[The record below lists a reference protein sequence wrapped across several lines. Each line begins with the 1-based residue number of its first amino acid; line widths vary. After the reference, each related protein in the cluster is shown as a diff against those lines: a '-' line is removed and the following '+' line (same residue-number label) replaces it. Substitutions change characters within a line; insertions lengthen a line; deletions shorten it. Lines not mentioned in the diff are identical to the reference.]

1 MHVIYSL
8 LASLSSFS
16 NGHENIY
23 HRFHVVHVAVY
34 RCYCSW
40 RPEIVNA
47 FLSFSSLSFEPVFF
61 FSVSL
66 ELVILARPAEYGAP
80 KFKLCALPF
89 IPALVFQIHVTMP
102 SFYVTLGIKNQF
114 QVSAQQAHHP
124 LSQLSNPY
132 RCSLDDI
139 QWSCSTQ
146 THRWQ
151 YFSLSSSSVLYS
163 AV

>member
-1 MHVIYSL
+1 MHIIYSL
-8 LASLSSFS
+8 LASVSSFS

-23 HRFHVVHVAVY
+23 HRFHVVHVAVC
-34 RCYCSW
+34 RCYCPW

-47 FLSFSSLSFEPVFF
+47 FVYHSPLYLLKQFF

-66 ELVILARPAEYGAP
+66 ELVILARPAGYGAP

-89 IPALVFQIHVTMP
+89 TPALVFQIHVTMP

-114 QVSAQQAHHP
+114 QVSAQEAHHP

-139 QWSCSTQ
+139 Q
-146 THRWQ
+146 
-151 YFSLSSSSVLYS
+151 
-163 AV
+163 